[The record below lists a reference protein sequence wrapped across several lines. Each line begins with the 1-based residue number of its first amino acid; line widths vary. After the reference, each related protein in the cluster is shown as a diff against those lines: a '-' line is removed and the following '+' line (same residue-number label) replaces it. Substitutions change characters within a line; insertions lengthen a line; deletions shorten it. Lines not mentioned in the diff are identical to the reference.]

1 MKGRRWRLLLLLLML
16 AIGLT
21 PLAMRVYYRVDHL
34 PLILKASRDH
44 GVSPHLIAAI
54 IFTES
59 KFRADARS
67 EVGAS
72 GLMQLM
78 PETAE
83 DVAERLGVDD
93 FHPDSLHDPAVN
105 IDLGVAY
112 VRFLQDRFHDT
123 DLVLAAYNAG
133 PTVVE
138 EWQREQKP
146 ILYPETRHYIKA
158 VRRHQGRLRHLYPEW
173 NERVKEDP
181 KPPAKGT

>member
-16 AIGLT
+16 AVGLT
-21 PLAMRVYYRVDHL
+21 PLAMRAYYRVDHL

-59 KFRADARS
+59 KFKADARS

-78 PETAE
+78 PETAQ
-83 DVAERLGVDD
+83 DVANRVGMERFEPAL
-93 FHPDSLHDPAVN
+93 LHDPAVN

-112 VRFLQDRFHDT
+112 LRLLQDRFYQT

-138 EWQREQKP
+138 EWRREGKP
-146 ILYPETRHYIKA
+146 VLYPETRHYVKA
-158 VRRHQGRLRHLYPEW
+158 VRRHEGRLRQLYPEW
-173 NERVKEDP
+173 SDPAEEDP
-181 KPPAKGT
+181 KASAKGT